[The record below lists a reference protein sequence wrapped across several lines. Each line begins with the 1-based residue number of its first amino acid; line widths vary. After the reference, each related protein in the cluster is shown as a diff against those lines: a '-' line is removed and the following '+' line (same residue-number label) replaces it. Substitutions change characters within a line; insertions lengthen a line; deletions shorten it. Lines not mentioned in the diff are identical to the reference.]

1 MVCKVQPPEDQS
13 KDLDVQKK
21 DESKP
26 PEEPVR
32 RGKGK
37 GNQSKGE
44 ESQKV
49 NESKKKTPENP
60 WNRFQQRMKGSG
72 LGGEKKLLSA
82 LYREEQRA
90 LKTLTS

>member
-1 MVCKVQPPEDQS
+1 MVCKVKPPEVQS
-13 KDLDVQKK
+13 KDLDVPKK

-26 PEEPVR
+26 PEDVK

-44 ESQKV
+44 ESHKV